1 MLSEDENQIFNNMK
15 NNDIAAIILAAGK
28 GERMKS
34 ALPKVLHQLCCRP
47 MLGYVTDLVSDLKI
61 GRYVVVL
68 GFESQQVK
76 RFLPAKAKTTVQKK
90 LLGTA
95 DAVKQA
101 LPSLKNFRGTCL
113 VLYGDCPLL
122 KKETIEKLIMRHI
135 ESKAAA
141 TLLTARLEK
150 PFGYGR
156 ILRDKYSSICG
167 IVEEKDADDFQKEIK
182 EINTGIVCFDSE
194 KLRRSLKLI
203 RPNNVKKEYY
213 LTDAIGIMYNNG
225 DLVENVLLSDIN
237 EALGIN
243 SRQELAHANKLMQK
257 RINEEYMKNGVTIV
271 DPDSAWIA
279 FATRIGRDSVIYPFT
294 VIEKDV
300 TIGDQCSVGP
310 FAHLRPGTRLE
321 DNVSVGNF
329 IEISRS
335 KIARKTR
342 AKHFGYIGD
351 SKIGASVNIGAGTV
365 TANYDGENKNITS
378 IGDKAF
384 IGSDT
389 VIVAPVRIGKGAK
402 TGAGSVVTRGK
413 NVADNSTVIGVPAR
427 PLKKN

>member
-1 MLSEDENQIFNNMK
+1 MK
-15 NNDIAAIILAAGK
+15 NNSIAAIILAAGK

-34 ALPKVLHQLCCRP
+34 ALPKVLHEICCRP
-47 MLGYVTDLVSDLKI
+47 MLGYVMDLVSDLKI
-61 GRYVVVL
+61 RRSVVVL

-76 RFLPAKAKTTVQKK
+76 RFLPAKVKTVVQKK

-101 LPSLKNFRGTCL
+101 LPSLKDFRGTVL
-113 VLYGDCPLL
+113 VLYGDNPLF
-122 KKETIEKLIMRHI
+122 KKATIEKLIGRHI

-156 ILRDKYSSICG
+156 ILRDKYCSICG
-167 IVEEKDADDFQKEIK
+167 IVEEKDADDFQKEFK
-182 EINTGIVCFDSE
+182 EINTGMVCFDSE
-194 KLRRSLKLI
+194 KLRQSLKQVKAK
-203 RPNNVKKEYY
+203 NVKKEYY
-213 LTDAIGIMYNNG
+213 LTDVIGILHNNG
-225 DLVENVLLSDIN
+225 DLVENVLIDDIN

-243 SRQELAHANKLMQK
+243 SRLELAEANRFMQK
-257 RINEEYMKNGVTIV
+257 RINEEHMKNGVTII

-300 TIGDQCSVGP
+300 TIADQCSVGP

-335 KIARKTR
+335 KIASKTR
-342 AKHFGYIGD
+342 AKHFGFIGD
-351 SKIGASVNIGAGTV
+351 SRIGSLVNIGAGTV
-365 TANYDGENKNITS
+365 TANYDGENKNITC

-402 TGAGSVVTRGK
+402 TGAGSVVTRGM
-413 NVADNSTVIGVPAR
+413 NVADNSVVIGVPAR
-427 PLKKN
+427 PLKKGADHG